1 MPGEDHS
8 SPHHPRNQNTGPDTA
23 EAGPRPMETEAL
35 KNYPFTLL
43 ERQLVSRPV
52 LGNLARLKD
61 SGPREGKYLQCR
73 HSPHLTGKDHPEP
86 M

>member
-1 MPGEDHS
+1 
-8 SPHHPRNQNTGPDTA
+8 
-23 EAGPRPMETEAL
+23 METEAL

-61 SGPREGKYLQCR
+61 SGSREGKHLQCR
-73 HSPHLTGKDHPEP
+73 HLPHLTGKDHLEP
-86 M
+86 MRGCKQPPRHQEHTPVYGITERDV